1 MLDGPNWLDLNLN
14 CTLTV
19 RHFPFVYSFCFQGEK
34 SARWLDALQLLSAA
48 VEAAEADPVCF
59 GAAMSA
65 CEKGTRWTFAV
76 DLLAQMRRC
85 GHQPTFVQYGSLLRS
100 CRLGAA
106 WQQAMIHLQFAEGK
120 TIMDTVCLTH
130 VIYTLEDAGHFAG
143 VWPILRNL
151 GRQLGSQIALART
164 SMSRAHAAST
174 SSFEVCQG
182 YGENLGAFSHQLN
195 PLRARVRLA
204 ALEELRRLCQGC
216 QGSVRS
222 GLQGLILESL
232 CDLGRP
238 CTLDTLEEF
247 YFTQDVVWPTT
258 SVSLARIFVKG
269 AAETGIDALPFQ
281 AAANRLGVWTSVQLD
296 CLPHLNRV
304 EVTFG
309 THR

>member
-1 MLDGPNWLDLNLN
+1 MQLIFQMKELGLTLDAAAFSASISA
-14 CTLTV
+14 C
-19 RHFPFVYSFCFQGEK
+19 EK
-34 SARWLDALQLLSAA
+34 SARWLEALQLLSAA
-48 VEAAEADPVCF
+48 LEATEADPVCF
-59 GAAMSA
+59 SAAMSA
-65 CEKGTRWTFAV
+65 CEKGTRWTLAV
-76 DLLAQMRRC
+76 DLLDQMHRC

-143 VWPILRNL
+143 VWPILRSL
-151 GRQLGSQIALART
+151 GHQLGSQIALASRT

-182 YGENLGAFSHQLN
+182 YGENLGAFNHQLN

-204 ALEELRRLCQGC
+204 ALEELRRLCRSSVPSGQG
-216 QGSVRS
+216 V
-222 GLQGLILESL
+222 QGLVLESV

-238 CTLDTLEEF
+238 CTLDTLELF
-247 YFTQDVVWPTT
+247 DFTDVVWPTT
-258 SVSLARIFVKG
+258 SVTLARILVS
-269 AAETGIDALPFQ
+269 AETGDALPFQ

-296 CLPHLNRV
+296 SLPHLNRV
-304 EVTFG
+304 EVTLG